1 MSGDATKFNVTEQL
15 PALKRYARSL
25 TRDETEAEDLVHDA
39 VVRAYEGRDSFRPDG
54 DLKSWLFSV
63 LHNSFV
69 SGLRSRKAHSARLD
83 RAAEL
88 TEREVRPEQEDRL
101 RLAQIGAAFMTLS
114 VEQREALHLVAVEGM
129 AYGEAA
135 EVLGVPVGTLMS
147 RLGRARS
154 ALRAHEGE
162 TNVVPMKLVHPKIVR
177 GRDDKR

>member
-1 MSGDATKFNVTEQL
+1 MSGDATKFNVTGQL

-25 TRDETEAEDLVHDA
+25 TRDESEAEDLVHDA
-39 VVRAYEGRDSFRPDG
+39 VVRAYEGRDSFRTDG

-69 SGLRSRKAHSARLD
+69 SGMRSRKAQRARLD

-88 TEREVRPEQEDRL
+88 ADTEIRPEQEDRL
-101 RLAQIGAAFMTLS
+101 RLAQISAAFLTLP
-114 VEQREALHLVAVEGM
+114 VEQREALHLVAIDGM
-129 AYGEAA
+129 SYGEAA
-135 EVLGVPVGTLMS
+135 QVLGVPIGTLMS

-154 ALRAHEGE
+154 ALRALEGE
-162 TNVVPMKLVHPKIVR
+162 TNVVSLKLVR